1 MSRPLDFDAASDGS
15 SSHLPIPAAGVL
27 LSSEA
32 VRALALGDL
41 MADRYEL
48 LRELQSGIFLA
59 YDRVAARNV
68 RLVMFPPE
76 RAAAIK
82 RISGMVVPTGLISID
97 DVQQTARGSFYTVE
111 LFDDTTLR
119 ADLVRRATTEHRF
132 SVEEVRHLGEQ
143 LIEILEPLEKPA
155 TPLRLDIDTVLLRT
169 DDRVCLSELSLIEP
183 DTQDSQYQLAALLY
197 ELLAGTRP
205 KPGCRP
211 LDQIRSQVPRRLA
224 QALQRGLTGQGSKQF
239 RSLRAFGHALTLPTT
254 GGVPIHEPLIPF
266 DLPAPPVAHTG
277 EIKAQAPDVIESHN
291 LPRNHKYTP
300 EEWLA
305 TVYQGDDAK
314 QLTVRSVVTGML
326 IGGVMSISNLYVG
339 LKTGWGLGVT
349 ITACII
355 AYAVFNI
362 LEKIIPA
369 YRKDPFT
376 ILENYTMSS
385 AASAAGY
392 MASAGLVSA
401 IPALYLVTG
410 RQLAWWEMMSWL
422 CAVSLLGVFMAI
434 PLKRQLINEEG
445 LPFPS
450 GIATAETLRS
460 MHSSGAEALGKARA
474 LFVSG
479 LAGAFLAFWRDG
491 FASLFGWLSGR
502 LKMDSLKTFG
512 EVAAFPSAFPLFPGA
527 VGQNLL
533 SRYTIGME
541 GSLIMLAAGAIMGI
555 RVGISLL
562 VGAFIYFAV
571 IGYFLL
577 EQEIVKPG
585 YKGIVSWTLWPATGM
600 MVASGLLSFAFR
612 WRTVLKAFGGLS
624 RIFGQSAGS
633 LADPLD
639 RVEVPGSWFL
649 IGTLV
654 SGTACVILGEML
666 FGIHWWMGVIAV
678 LVTFLLSIV
687 AARATGETDITPIGA
702 MGKITQL
709 LYAVITPRAIADQ
722 FITTNLMTASITA
735 GAASHSADLLTDLK
749 SGYLLG
755 GNPRKQT
762 LSQLFGVLAGTLVC
776 VPVYCLIVKPEDLG
790 TEKLPAPSAKVW
802 QGVAEMLGGGI
813 DKLPKGA
820 LTAMLIGVA
829 IGIVLALLEEF
840 IPKKHR
846 HWIPSATGL
855 GIAGVIPA
863 FNSIAMFF
871 GALVAWI
878 LAKTAPKTDENYT
891 VAVSSGLIAGESL
904 MAVTI
909 MLWDVMLWPLMKSF
923 WRGEHL

>member
-1 MSRPLDFDAASDGS
+1 MSDSTASDNARQDRSPPDHTEEKDS
-15 SSHLPIPAAGVL
+15 S
-27 LSSEA
+27 
-32 VRALALGDL
+32 
-41 MADRYEL
+41 M
-48 LRELQSGIFLA
+48 
-59 YDRVAARNV
+59 
-68 RLVMFPPE
+68 
-76 RAAAIK
+76 
-82 RISGMVVPTGLISID
+82 
-97 DVQQTARGSFYTVE
+97 
-111 LFDDTTLR
+111 
-119 ADLVRRATTEHRF
+119 HR
-132 SVEEVRHLGEQ
+132 
-143 LIEILEPLEKPA
+143 
-155 TPLRLDIDTVLLRT
+155 
-169 DDRVCLSELSLIEP
+169 
-183 DTQDSQYQLAALLY
+183 
-197 ELLAGTRP
+197 
-205 KPGCRP
+205 
-211 LDQIRSQVPRRLA
+211 
-224 QALQRGLTGQGSKQF
+224 
-239 RSLRAFGHALTLPTT
+239 
-254 GGVPIHEPLIPF
+254 
-266 DLPAPPVAHTG
+266 
-277 EIKAQAPDVIESHN
+277 
-291 LPRNHKYTP
+291 KYTP

-305 TVYQGDDAK
+305 NVYQGDDAK

-362 LEKIIPA
+362 LEKIVPA
-369 YRKDPFT
+369 YRKEPFT

-410 RQLAWWEMMSWL
+410 RQLLWWEMMAWL

-450 GIATAETLRS
+450 GIATAETLKS

-474 LFVSG
+474 LFISG
-479 LAGAFLAFWRDG
+479 LAGAFVAYWRDG
-491 FASLFGWLSGR
+491 FATSMTLSAARLHSVSIYLFGDETTSNGKSPLSSGVGLFRWLA
-502 LKMDSLKTFG
+502 
-512 EVAAFPSAFPLFPGA
+512 ENAAFPSAFPLLPGA
-527 VGQNLL
+527 AGSSLL
-533 SRYTIGME
+533 TRYTIGME

-562 VGAFIYFAV
+562 VGAVIYFGI

-577 EQEIVKPG
+577 EYDIVQPG
-585 YKGIVSWTLWPATGM
+585 YRGIVSWTLWPATGM
-600 MVASGLLSFAFR
+600 MLASGLLSFAFR
-612 WRTVLKAFGGLS
+612 WRTVIKAFGGLS
-624 RIFGQSAGS
+624 RVFGKGNVGEV
-633 LADPLD
+633 DPLE

-649 IGTLV
+649 IGTFL
-654 SGTACVILGEML
+654 SGAACVILGDLL
-666 FGIHWWMGVIAV
+666 FGIHWWMGIIAV

-709 LYAVITPRAIADQ
+709 LYAVITPRVIAEQ

-802 QGVAEMLGGGI
+802 QGVAEMLGSGI
-813 DKLPKGA
+813 DKLPQGA
-820 LTAMLIGVA
+820 LVAMLIGGA

-840 IPKKHR
+840 VPKQHR

-863 FNSIAMFF
+863 FNSIAMFL

-878 LAKTAPKTDENYT
+878 LAKTAPKTDEKYT

-909 MLWDVMLWPLMKSF
+909 MLC
-923 WRGEHL
+923 GEGPQLLKTLFGVGK